1 MANDKVWG
9 ERVAAWRASGLTA
22 KEFAAG
28 QPFSA
33 QQIWNWSYRLRR
45 ARSAPPAPVTV
56 ARPDAHAVKKCVRL
70 ARVVRVAASA
80 PPASPALG
88 LVVEWHGARI
98 AVPPAFDRATF
109 STVLDAIEHHHQ
121 ARRP

>member
-1 MANDKVWG
+1 M
-9 ERVAAWRASGLTA
+9 AAWRASGLNA
-22 KEFAAG
+22 KEFTAG

-33 QQIWNWSYRLRR
+33 QQLWNWSYRLRR
-45 ARSAPPAPVTV
+45 ASSASPNPVTEPPT
-56 ARPDAHAVKKCVRL
+56 ATHAVKKSVRL

-80 PPASPALG
+80 PSVPPTMG

-109 STVLDAIEHHHQ
+109 STVLDTIEHHHQ
-121 ARRP
+121 TRRP

>member
-22 KEFAAG
+22 KAFTAG

-33 QQIWNWSYRLRR
+33 QQLWNWSYRLRR
-45 ARSAPPAPVTV
+45 DGSASPAPVTGP
-56 ARPDAHAVKKCVRL
+56 RPVVHAVKKCVRL

-80 PPASPALG
+80 PPVPPTMG

-98 AVPPAFDRATF
+98 AVPPAFDRTTF

-121 ARRP
+121 TRRP

>member
-1 MANDKVWG
+1 MANDKIWG
-9 ERVAAWRASGLTA
+9 ERVAAWRTSGLTA
-22 KEFAAG
+22 KEFATG

-45 ARSAPPAPVTV
+45 ARPAPPAVVTDP
-56 ARPDAHAVKKCVRL
+56 AAITHAVKKCVRL

-80 PPASPALG
+80 PPASPAMG

-109 STVLDAIEHHHQ
+109 STVLDAIEHRHQ
-121 ARRP
+121 VRRP

>member
-1 MANDKVWG
+1 MANEKVWS

-22 KEFAAG
+22 KEFTAG

-33 QQIWNWSYRLRR
+33 QQLWNWSYRLRR
-45 ARSAPPAPVTV
+45 ARPAPPTPVTDP
-56 ARPDAHAVKKCVRL
+56 RPAAHAVRKCVRL

-80 PPASPALG
+80 PPVPPAMG

-109 STVLDAIEHHHQ
+109 SSVLDTIECHRQ
-121 ARRP
+121 TRRP

>member
-1 MANDKVWG
+1 MANDKIWG

-22 KEFAAG
+22 KEFTAG

-33 QQIWNWSYRLRR
+33 QQIWNWSYLLRR
-45 ARSAPPAPVTV
+45 ARRTSPAPAAVSQSAT
-56 ARPDAHAVKKCVRL
+56 HAVKKCVRL

-80 PPASPALG
+80 PSVPPTMG

-109 STVLDAIEHHHQ
+109 STVLDAIERHHQ

>member
-1 MANDKVWG
+1 MANEKVWG

-22 KEFAAG
+22 KEFTTG

-45 ARSAPPAPVTV
+45 ASPAPPTPVTDP
-56 ARPDAHAVKKCVRL
+56 RPVVPTVKKCVRL

-80 PPASPALG
+80 PSVPPTMG

-109 STVLDAIEHHHQ
+109 STVLDAIERHHQ

>member
-1 MANDKVWG
+1 MADDKIWG

-22 KEFAAG
+22 KEFATG

-45 ARSAPPAPVTV
+45 ARPAPPAPAT
-56 ARPDAHAVKKCVRL
+56 APQTATHAVKKCVRL
-70 ARVVRVAASA
+70 ARVVRVATSA
-80 PPASPALG
+80 PPASSAMG

-98 AVPPAFDRATF
+98 AVPPAFDRTTF
-109 STVLDAIEHHHQ
+109 SSVLEAIEHRHQ

>member
-1 MANDKVWG
+1 MADDKIWG

-22 KEFAAG
+22 KEFTAG

-33 QQIWNWSYRLRR
+33 QQLWNWSYRLRR
-45 ARSAPPAPVTV
+45 ARPAPPAPATDPQ
-56 ARPDAHAVKKCVRL
+56 AGTRAAKKCVRL

-80 PPASPALG
+80 PPAPPTMG

-109 STVLDAIEHHHQ
+109 STVLDAIEHRHQ

>member
-1 MANDKVWG
+1 MANEKVWS

-22 KEFAAG
+22 KDFTAG

-33 QQIWNWSYRLRR
+33 QQLWNWSYRLRR
-45 ARSAPPAPVTV
+45 ACPVPATPVTGPRPV
-56 ARPDAHAVKKCVRL
+56 AQAMRKCVRL

-80 PPASPALG
+80 PQVPPTMG

-98 AVPPAFDRATF
+98 AVPPAFDRTTF
-109 STVLDAIEHHHQ
+109 SIVLDAIEYHHQ
-121 ARRP
+121 TRRP

>member
-1 MANDKVWG
+1 MANEKIWG

-22 KEFAAG
+22 KEFTAG

-33 QQIWNWSYRLRR
+33 QQMWNWSYRLRR
-45 ARSAPPAPVTV
+45 ASLAPSTPVGNPRLVT
-56 ARPDAHAVKKCVRL
+56 RAVKKCVRL

-80 PPASPALG
+80 PPVPPTMG

-109 STVLDAIEHHHQ
+109 STVLDAIECRHH